1 MMTVNVI
8 TWMIARRRDTQI
20 ADNDI
25 SVAILKRE
33 MPDQVKGTVTITG
46 WHDMLSERLLVQG

>member
-1 MMTVNVI
+1 M
-8 TWMIARRRDTQI
+8 